1 LALRLA
7 RTQVYPAAM
16 TFLAR
21 LSSGL
26 RQLQDLGLQSPNSI
40 ATSTAGLIEQLVECC
55 DGLDDALKQ
64 TPHDLHAHLRHS
76 ADVLL
81 PQMLR
86 IRAAVD
92 GLEAVLD
99 DDLWPLPTY
108 QEMLFM
114 R

>member
-1 LALRLA
+1 LVLRIA

-16 TFLAR
+16 TFLQR
-21 LSSGL
+21 ISGGL
-26 RQLQDLGLQSPNSI
+26 QQLQELGLQTPNSI
-40 ATSTAGLIEQLVECC
+40 AASTAGLIQQLVESC
-55 DGLDDALKQ
+55 DGLEEALQ
-64 TPHDLHAHLRHS
+64 QSPHDLHGHLRHC
-76 ADVLL
+76 ADVVL
-81 PQMLR
+81 PQMLQV
-86 IRAAVD
+86 RAAAD